1 MRRIR
6 GMEVANK
13 MNARMQEELQSWDGP
28 VPKLAIVRVGERP
41 DDLAYERGA
50 CKRMEKIG
58 LRCEVSVF
66 PETITAEDFAKS
78 FAQINAD
85 PDVNGI
91 LLLRPLPKHL
101 KEERIITQID
111 PAKDLD
117 GISPVNMAKLY
128 QGDPTGFAPCTAEA
142 VVEILKYAEIDLT
155 GKNVA
160 IIGRSLVIGK
170 PLAQL
175 MLQENATVTTV
186 HTRTRNPQEICKRAD
201 IVVAAAGK
209 ARMVDASYI
218 GQDAIVLD
226 VGINYDEKEQKL
238 CGDVDLESLEG
249 IASMGTPV
257 PGGVGSVTTSV
268 LASHLMRAAK
278 QQKTKRNLE

>member
-6 GMEVANK
+6 GIEVANQ
-13 MNARMQEELQSWDGP
+13 MNEQMQEELRTWEGAI
-28 VPKLAIVRVGERP
+28 PKLAIVRVGERP

-58 LRCEVSVF
+58 LRCEVSAF
-66 PETITAEDFAKS
+66 PESICAEDFSKF
-78 FAQINAD
+78 FARINAD
-85 PDVNGI
+85 PDVSGI

-101 KEERIITQID
+101 NEEQILTQID
-111 PAKDLD
+111 SAKDLD

-128 QGDPTGFAPCTAEA
+128 RGDPTCFAPCTAEA
-142 VVEILKYAEIDLT
+142 VMEILRYADIDLT
-155 GKNVA
+155 GKNVT

-175 MLQENATVTTV
+175 MLQANATVTTV
-186 HTRTRNPQEICKRAD
+186 HTRTKNPADICRRAD

-209 ARMVDASYI
+209 ARMVDASYV

-238 CGDVDLESLEG
+238 CGDVDLDSLEG
-249 IASMGTPV
+249 IASIGTPV

-268 LASHLMRAAK
+268 LASHLIRAAK
-278 QQKTKRNLE
+278 QQRV